1 MPPGAARPSLWQR
14 LWRPADPVM
23 VDAGAGG
30 ELLVARVRLLLTG
43 ILLVIPATNVLLDPR
58 IEENYV
64 GLGVTLLALAL
75 ALVLFHLV
83 KRDVFRPWLPF
94 LTSAMDVTLVSL
106 ALASFLVLGAPHTA
120 VNSKVLFEV
129 YFLAIFG
136 TSLRYD
142 ARVCV
147 LTGALAILEYGAIV
161 AWAATHWRLNDP
173 VFAPFPYG
181 MFSWNAQGGRLVI
194 LAAAGVLSTT
204 IVLRT
209 QRLRHLSTSD
219 RLTGLFNRGYFEARL
234 AAELSRARRSGQP
247 LSLVVVDVDHFKRF
261 NDQHGHPAG
270 DVALRTIGTLL
281 RHAVRRSDIVAR
293 WGGEEFVLVFPETEA
308 EATYEKLEQIRRA
321 VAQAPIRLPRQQGTG
336 TLTISAGIAAW
347 PRDAAGIEELLAAA
361 DARLFAAKAAGR
373 DRVVLGSVPAGT
385 LLASS

>member
-1 MPPGAARPSLWQR
+1 MASRATRPSLWRR
-14 LWRPADPVM
+14 LWRPTDPVM
-23 VDAGAGG
+23 VDAGVGG

-43 ILLVIPATNVLLDPR
+43 ILLAIPTVNLALAPYE
-58 IEENYV
+58 EENWV
-64 GLGVTLLALAL
+64 GQGVALLALAF
-75 ALVLFHLV
+75 ALVIFHLV

-94 LTSAMDVTLVSL
+94 LSSAMDVSLVSL

-129 YFLAIFG
+129 YFLGLFA

-147 LTGALAILEYGAIV
+147 VTGVLAIVEYAAIV
-161 AWAATHWRLNDP
+161 VVAATHWRLNDP
-173 VFAPFPYG
+173 RFAPFPYG
-181 MFSWNAQGGRLVI
+181 MFSWNAQGARFVI
-194 LAAAGVLSTT
+194 LAAAAMLSTT

-209 QRLRHLSTSD
+209 QRLRQLSTSD

-234 AAELSRARRSGQP
+234 GAELSRARRTGQP
-247 LSLVVVDVDHFKRF
+247 LSLVVLDVDHFKRF
-261 NDQHGHPAG
+261 NDRHGHPAG
-270 DVALRTIGTLL
+270 DVALRELALLL

-308 EATYEKLEQIRRA
+308 EATWEKVEQIRRA
-321 VAQAPIRLPRQQGTG
+321 VARTPIRLPRQQGTAG
-336 TLTISAGIAAW
+336 LTISAGIAAY
-347 PRDAAGIEELLAAA
+347 PRDAAGLDELLECA

-373 DRVVLGSVPAGT
+373 DRVVLGSASAGA
-385 LLASS
+385 LAG